1 MEILSPAG
9 SMEALMAAVRSGA
22 DAVYLG
28 GKDLNA
34 RRNAGNFDNQQLK
47 EAAEYCHGRN
57 VKLYLTLNTLVS
69 DEELDTALDMIKTA
83 CIVGA
88 DALIVQDL
96 GLARIVRDIAPD
108 MPLHASTQMSLQT
121 VEGIKMLE
129 DLNFK
134 RVVLPREL
142 SKDELLNIV
151 KNSPIETEVF
161 VHGALCMSVSGQ
173 CYMSSML
180 GGRSGNR
187 GLCAQPCRLHF
198 ATESKTGN
206 FLSLKDLSLVDRLRE
221 LEEAGVTSVKIEGR
235 MKRPEYVAAAVTACR
250 QALDSQLDS
259 KLYFDLKSVFSRSG
273 FTTGYYDN
281 KLGSDMFGIRTK
293 EDVQAASGV
302 LKNLTQLYK
311 DEAEKIPVEFAFTAV
326 RDENVSLSA
335 KAMGKQVFKEADF
348 IPQDALTKPLDEVS
362 AEMQLKKTGGTQ
374 FFIDDI
380 YCEIDEGVN
389 VPVSVM
395 NKLRRAVL
403 EELDK
408 KISEKTTK
416 FSDEKVFVNQYRAV
430 RKKLYMRFDSA
441 KQIPENAKADLIIV
455 PLDTDDKILEKLYEK
470 HRLAVE
476 IPRGIFGSVDK
487 INERLKKCP
496 IKRALAS
503 TLDAYALAKNNGYY
517 IISGFG
523 SNIYNSK
530 TLEEVEKMGV
540 NEALLSTEL
549 LLSQISHMG
558 GNIRRGVISYG
569 RIPLM
574 LARNCPIKNG
584 KTCAE
589 CKRESNL
596 IDRKG
601 IAFPVRCT
609 NGFAEIFNSRPIVLS
624 DRKSELRNIDFTMM
638 YFTTETKEE
647 CARVIEDYKN
657 ENKAKGE
664 FTRGLY
670 YRGVE

>member
-9 SMEALMAAVRSGA
+9 SMEALVAAVRSGA

-28 GKDLNA
+28 GKNLNA
-34 RRNAGNFDNQQLK
+34 RRNAGNFDAQQLK

-69 DEELDTALDMIKTA
+69 DEELDTAIDMIKTA

-96 GLARIVRDIAPD
+96 GLARIAHDIAPD

-121 VEGIKMLE
+121 SEGIKMLSN
-129 DLNFK
+129 LNFK

-142 SKDELLNIV
+142 TKEELVDIV

-187 GLCAQPCRLHF
+187 GLCAQPCRLSF
-198 ATESKTGN
+198 ATEGKTGN
-206 FLSLKDLSLVDRLRE
+206 YLSLKDLSLVDRLRE
-221 LEEAGVTSVKIEGR
+221 LREIGVASVKIEGR
-235 MKRPEYVAAAVTACR
+235 MKRPEYVAAAVKSCR

-273 FTTGYYDN
+273 FTSGYYD
-281 KLGSDMFGIRTK
+281 KKFGSDMFGIRTK
-293 EDVQAASGV
+293 EDVVAASSV
-302 LKNLTQLYK
+302 LKNLAQLYK
-311 DEAEKIPVEFAFTAV
+311 DEAEKIPVELAFTAV
-326 RDENVSLSA
+326 RNENVSLSA
-335 KAMGKQVFKEADF
+335 KAMGKQVFVSSDF
-348 IPQDALTKPLDEVS
+348 IPQDALTKPLDEDS

-374 FFIDDI
+374 FFVDDI
-380 YCEIDEGVN
+380 YMEIDEGIN
-389 VPVSVM
+389 VPVSVI

-408 KISEKTTK
+408 KISEKTTA
-416 FSDEKVFVNQYRAV
+416 FYDEKYFVKPYKSGRQKRYT
-430 RKKLYMRFDSA
+430 RFDNA
-441 KQIPENAKADLIIV
+441 KQVPKNIKTDLIIL
-455 PLDTDDKILEKLYEK
+455 PLDTDDETLKNLSEKYDV
-470 HRLAVE
+470 AVE
-476 IPRGIFGSVDK
+476 IPRGIFGTDKK
-487 INERLKKCP
+487 INERLKNCP
-496 IKRALAS
+496 IKKAVAS

-517 IISGFG
+517 VIAGFG

-530 TLEEVEKMGV
+530 SLEELEKMGV
-540 NEALLSTEL
+540 SEALLSTEL
-549 LLSQISHMG
+549 LLSQISRLG
-558 GNIRRGVISYG
+558 GSIKRGIISYG

-574 LARNCPIKNG
+574 LTRNCPIKNG

-601 IAFPVRCT
+601 IEFPVRCT
-609 NGFAEIFNSRPIVLS
+609 NGFAEILNSRPIVLS
-624 DRKSELRNIDFTMM
+624 DRKSELRNIDFSLL
-638 YFTTETKEE
+638 YFTTETAEE
-647 CARVIEDYKN
+647 CERIMSDYDEEK
-657 ENKAKGE
+657 KANGE

>member
-9 SMEALMAAVRSGA
+9 SMEALVAAVRSGA

-96 GLARIVRDIAPD
+96 GLARIARDIAPD

-121 VEGIKMLE
+121 VEGIEMLS

-142 SKDELLNIV
+142 SKGELLNIV
-151 KNSPIETEVF
+151 KNSPLETEVF

-180 GGRSGNR
+180 GSRSGNR
-187 GLCAQPCRLHF
+187 GLCAQPCRLSF
-198 ATESKTGN
+198 ATEGKSGS
-206 FLSLKDLSLVDRLRE
+206 FLSLKDLSLVDRLKELRE
-221 LEEAGVTSVKIEGR
+221 IGVASVKIEGR

-273 FTTGYYDN
+273 FTSGYYDN
-281 KLGSDMFGIRTK
+281 KLGSEMFGVRTK
-293 EDVQAASGV
+293 EDVVAANGV
-302 LKNLTQLYK
+302 LKNLAQLYK
-311 DEAEKIPVEFAFTAV
+311 DEAEKIPVELAFTAV

-335 KAMGKQVFKEADF
+335 KAMGKQVFIEADF
-348 IPQDALTKPLDEVS
+348 IPQDALTKPLAEDS

-374 FFIDDI
+374 FFVDDI
-380 YCEIDEGVN
+380 YCEIDEGIN
-389 VPVSVM
+389 VPVSVI

-408 KISEKTTK
+408 KISEKTTS
-416 FSDEKVFVNQYRAV
+416 FTDEKIFLKQYRAG
-430 RKKLYMRFDSA
+430 RQKRYMRFDNA
-441 KQIPENAKADLIIV
+441 KQIPENIKADLIIL
-455 PLDTDDKILEKLYEK
+455 PLYTDDKTLKNLSEKYD
-470 HRLAVE
+470 LAVE
-476 IPRGIFGSVDK
+476 IPRGIFGTKDK
-487 INERLKKCP
+487 INERLKTCP
-496 IKRALAS
+496 IKKAVAS

-530 TLEEVEKMGV
+530 SLEEIEKMGV

-549 LLSQISHMG
+549 LLSQISRLG
-558 GNIRRGVISYG
+558 GTIPRGIISYG

-574 LARNCPIKNG
+574 LTRNCPIKNG
-584 KTCAE
+584 KTCSE

-609 NGFAEIFNSRPIVLS
+609 NGFSEILNSRPIVLS
-624 DRKSELRNIDFTMM
+624 DRKSELRNIDFSLL

-647 CARVIEDYKN
+647 CERVIINYE
-657 ENKAKGE
+657 EERKATGE